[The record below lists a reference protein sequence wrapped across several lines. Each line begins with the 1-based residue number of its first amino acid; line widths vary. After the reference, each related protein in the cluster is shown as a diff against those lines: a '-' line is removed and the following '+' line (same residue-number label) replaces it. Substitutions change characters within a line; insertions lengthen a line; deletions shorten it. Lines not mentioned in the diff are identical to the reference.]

1 MTADLGKFVKAMVWA
16 ANSDKVGY
24 DQSLPDRLS
33 VEFYSDKLTETDCS
47 WLAVAALRYAGFETG
62 GASYSGNMSE
72 ELCKH
77 GWKRVRNDGN
87 PQTGDIL
94 LNDADHVA
102 VYVGNG
108 MLAQAS
114 IDEKGGIR
122 GGKAGDQTGNEVNVR
137 AYYDYPWDCYLR
149 WTGSG
154 SAAKPAADAKP
165 PSPPQYRVYR
175 DGKWQKWRED
185 GQSAGVSGT
194 AIYDFDA
201 RYLGPSGWFQLTLEG
216 GQELDRNQH
225 NDAHAK
231 RVIGITVYY
240 DTDTS
245 KTGGVYYEALYRV
258 QTLSGAWLKWEHD
271 DLDGGAGDDVNA
283 VCRVQLKIRECV

>member
-1 MTADLGKFVKAMVWA
+1 MAASLDKFVKAMVWA
-16 ANSDKVGY
+16 AESDKVGY

-33 VEFYSDKLTETDCS
+33 VEFYSTKSTETDCS
-47 WLAVAALRYAGFETG
+47 WLTIAALKYAGFDTG
-62 GASYSGNMSE
+62 SASYSGDLSAA
-72 ELCKH
+72 LCKR
-77 GWKRVRNDGN
+77 GWKRVANNGR
-87 PQTGDIL
+87 PQVGDIL

-114 IDEKGGIR
+114 IDEKGGTR
-122 GGKAGDQTGNEVNVR
+122 GGKAGDQTGQEVNVR
-137 AYYDYPWDCYLR
+137 SYYDYPWDCYLR
-149 WTGSG
+149 YTGGG
-154 SAAKPAADAKP
+154 SAPAAPAGKKP
-165 PSPPQYRVYR
+165 RSPQYRIYR
-175 DGKWQKWRED
+175 NGKWQKWRED
-185 GQSAGVSGT
+185 GQSAGVAGT

-201 RYLGPSGWFQLTLEG
+201 RYLGVHGWFQLTLEG
-216 GQELDRNQH
+216 GQVLERNQH

-231 RVIGITVYY
+231 RVTGITVYY
-240 DTDTS
+240 DTDTT

-283 VCRVQLKIRECV
+283 ICRIQLKIGAC